1 MNLAAPGFL
10 AAAFA
15 VAAAVVALHLLVLR
29 PPPASR
35 LPTARFVPPAP
46 SMVRRRETW
55 PQDRWL
61 LALRVATILLA
72 GLAFSRPS
80 LGGRR
85 APSARIVAL
94 DLSAPAARDSARR
107 YLGPSDVAI
116 AFDTAARIVPNDSL
130 GKLGRASG
138 ASALSAALIAAR
150 RAAAQIRADSI
161 ELIVISPFAASA
173 FDAATAAIRAQ
184 WPAAIHVV
192 RVTQPVATL
201 PHARVQWTPPDGAID
216 TIGGVIMDGI
226 VAVAPFTRSRTYRA
240 PEGSVVAR
248 WVDGAP
254 AAVERPVGDSC
265 EREIAIGM
273 PNTRAVDQLR
283 AAFTDRPCGAA
294 MLSMAMGDSAVRAFA
309 GTGVISA
316 TFARNQG
323 GSGDRTLMTT
333 LLILAGA
340 LAIAEWVIR
349 R

>member
-1 MNLAAPGFL
+1 MSVTAPGFL

-35 LPTARFVPPAP
+35 LPTARFVPAAP

-55 PQDRWL
+55 PQDRRL

-72 GLAFSRPS
+72 GLAFSGPALS
-80 LGGRR
+80 GRR
-85 APSARIVAL
+85 ARSARIVAL

-107 YLGPSDVAI
+107 YLGPGDVAI

-130 GKLGRASG
+130 GRLGRASA
-138 ASALSAALIAAR
+138 ASALSSALLAAR
-150 RAAAQIRADSI
+150 RAAAQLHADSI
-161 ELIVISPFAASA
+161 ELVVISPFATSA
-173 FDAATAAIRAQ
+173 VDAATAAIRAQ

-192 RVTQPVATL
+192 RVTPPSTPS
-201 PHARVQWTPPDGAID
+201 PHARIQWMPPSGAID
-216 TIGGVIMDGI
+216 TIGAVIVDGI
-226 VAVAPFTRSRTYRA
+226 VAVAPFTRARTYRV
-240 PEGSVVAR
+240 PDGSVVAR

-273 PNTRAVDQLR
+273 PDTHAVDQLR
-283 AAFTDRPCGAA
+283 AALTARPCGAA
-294 MLSMAMGDSAVRAFA
+294 MSAMAMSDSAVREFA
-309 GTGVISA
+309 GTGVVGA

-323 GSGDRTLMTT
+323 GSGDRTLMTM
-333 LLILAGA
+333 LLVLAGA

>member
-1 MNLAAPGFL
+1 VSVAAPGFL

-72 GLAFSRPS
+72 GLAFSGPA

-85 APSARIVAL
+85 TPSARIVAL

-107 YLGPSDVAI
+107 YLGPGDVAI
-116 AFDTAARIVPNDSL
+116 AFDTVARVVPADSIL
-130 GKLGRASG
+130 QPSHRS
-138 ASALSAALIAAR
+138 SLSSALIAAR
-150 RAAAQIRADSI
+150 RAARQLRADSI
-161 ELIVISPFAASA
+161 ELIVISPFATSA
-173 FDAATAAIRAQ
+173 VDAATAPIRAQ
-184 WPAAIHVV
+184 WPAAIRVV
-192 RVTQPVATL
+192 RVRQPPAPSKRAHVE
-201 PHARVQWTPPDGAID
+201 WNPPAGAID
-216 TIGGVIMDGI
+216 TIGGVVMDGV
-226 VAVAPFTRSRTYRA
+226 VAVAPFTRARTYRA
-240 PEGSVVAR
+240 PDGSVVAR

-254 AAVERPVGDSC
+254 AAVERPVGDGC

-273 PNTRAVDQLR
+273 PDTRAVDQLR
-283 AAFTDRPCGAA
+283 AALTDRPCGAA
-294 MLSMAMGDSAVRAFA
+294 ESATAMSDSAVRAFA
-309 GTGVISA
+309 GAGVTGA
-316 TFARNQG
+316 TFARDQG

-333 LLILAGA
+333 LLILAAA